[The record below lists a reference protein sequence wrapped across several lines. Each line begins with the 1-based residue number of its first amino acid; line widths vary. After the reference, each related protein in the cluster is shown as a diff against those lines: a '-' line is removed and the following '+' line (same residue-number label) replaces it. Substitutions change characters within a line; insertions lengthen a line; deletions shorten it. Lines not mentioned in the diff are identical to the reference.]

1 MSADGSTCPE
11 NENSTDCLLRALLK
25 ALDKQA
31 NAENGDFDWDPI
43 TFGFTVPIGIIA
55 ALFALVTVFQAVLAA
70 GPGRRKSNRN
80 AIGEWSQYTRR
91 KWSWP
96 DMTMLSIARTP
107 ILRTP
112 RIITLLE
119 AAKERVDE
127 WAAEDFG
134 NQNATDYEVAAT
146 WWSLLDEV
154 DLRWLFRCDTY
165 MLKTQCDYLPD
176 DLRAAPAYAEVGCI
190 VAMTAVAGAVSFKSE
205 EQSAYPIIIGDGFQ
219 FDFRQHPTLGTV
231 GAFSRHGDVYRGR
244 RPVPIDMGRSLVP
257 RLEQALLALRH
268 AQGDVKG
275 GFCGFHDGK
284 FINAIRQTD
293 PGTIIENRHS
303 DRGCSAAN
311 RVALCQCNTLYD
323 RPDDHHLLWLITA
336 AVPEEVPVIFPS
348 GSTISPNLTMLAL
361 NSRFWR
367 APRQTRLNETEPSIL
382 GQSQIKW
389 YPTAK
394 PHAVK
399 DEHIRY
405 ISALLISTKERPL
418 PKRPDGIDVGVEN
431 LDRDDIIVAYNDVF
445 KACLRLLYSL
455 EDFQSWFATLDD
467 LTKQYLRILVLLQL
481 RQVDKWFKWLPSRL
495 IICKA
500 VTLYL
505 NTLTLLDAEAAI
517 TEDTFGFSLS
527 QEGSGNQESATAGAP
542 MGVVARHLTTIKTLF
557 EFAGQYVD
565 GLECYNT
572 TRPIHVD
579 ITQLADRSNLG
590 QFYCLAGRSPR
601 FNEQLGDMG
610 VLFGSILGTVA
621 SCWRADEVERGRKET
636 ERVRKE
642 IEREMKETEMED
654 IEREGIE
661 EYMAWRS
668 DWLD

>member
-25 ALDKQA
+25 VLDKQA
-31 NAENGDFDWDPI
+31 NAENGAFDWDPI

-80 AIGEWSQYTRR
+80 AIGEWSHYTR
-91 KWSWP
+91 P
-96 DMTMLSIARTP
+96 P
-107 ILRTP
+107 
-112 RIITLLE
+112 LE
-119 AAKERVDE
+119 QAAKEPVEGR
-127 WAAEDFG
+127 AAEKTG
-134 NQNATDYEVAAT
+134 NQNAIDDEVAAT
-146 WWSLLDEV
+146 WWSLLNEV
-154 DLRWLFRCDTY
+154 DLRWLFREDAHMTN
-165 MLKTQCDYLPD
+165 TQCDYLPD

-205 EQSAYPIIIGDGFQ
+205 GQSAYPIIIGDGFQ

-231 GAFSRHGDVYRGR
+231 GAFSRYGDVDRGR
-244 RPVPIDMGRSLVP
+244 RPVPIGRGRSPVP
-257 RLEQALLALRH
+257 RPEQTLLALRH

-293 PGTIIENRHS
+293 PGSIIENGHN
-303 DRGCSAAN
+303 DRGCSAAD
-311 RVALCQCNTLYD
+311 RVALCRCNTLYD

-348 GSTISPNLTMLAL
+348 GSTISPNLLTMLAL

-394 PHAVK
+394 PHAVE
-399 DEHIRY
+399 DEHIRHV
-405 ISALLISTKERPL
+405 SALLISTKERSL
-418 PKRPDGIDVGVEN
+418 YKRPDGIDVGVEN

-455 EDFQSWFATLDD
+455 EDFQSWFTTLND

-481 RQVDKWFKWLPSRL
+481 RQVDKWFKWLPSQL
-495 IICKA
+495 VIFKA

-517 TEDTFGFSLS
+517 TEDTFGFSHS
-527 QEGSGNQESATAGAP
+527 QEGSTVSPEE
-542 MGVVARHLTTIKTLF
+542 V
-557 EFAGQYVD
+557 
-565 GLECYNT
+565 
-572 TRPIHVD
+572 
-579 ITQLADRSNLG
+579 LASTN
-590 QFYCLAGRSPR
+590 S
-601 FNEQLGDMG
+601 
-610 VLFGSILGTVA
+610 
-621 SCWRADEVERGRKET
+621 
-636 ERVRKE
+636 
-642 IEREMKETEMED
+642 
-654 IEREGIE
+654 
-661 EYMAWRS
+661 
-668 DWLD
+668 